1 LTLDVTEMQCSPMK
15 QQSLQLKKTWQDEIV
30 DGKPQNKL
38 GMMQSFSDT

>member
-15 QQSLQLKKTWQDEIV
+15 QSLQLKKTWQDEIL